1 MFPSIGDIYCS
12 FNEQMQ
18 QYTACQITAL
28 KETKDKKPR
37 QLAAILELNWSGDQL
52 PTESEL
58 DVMKPLICNFFFWN
72 GTLEHNYVKA
82 DVPVSYI
89 LVGNRPPLISEES
102 RGYSSGWPAGESLY
116 RQRQWELI
124 DESRRTLFKQAA
136 HDHSDITARGI
147 KMRRN
152 TSTIR
157 NFIPTSADDVAE
169 LEALPCLTHIEMN
182 GYHEAII
189 PFLKENPFVYE
200 LHVQN
205 HGQRILNFSQTQLT
219 RLVVDASG
227 MEKII
232 LNNKMDFLSFT
243 GEISPGLLIDTTA
256 NGQRLTL
263 SIAETLPEIRGLS
276 RLSSLQLYKIKE
288 LDIESVVQAYPELSE
303 LRLWGKPGTVSGIH
317 SIQHL
322 KSLQMFSTNDLFGFD
337 GDQFPSPQQLPELHT
352 LWMSSLP
359 AEAAKSIKTRYKKVA
374 ETRIDLDITQP
385 RKPEWL
391 AENLNNP
398 FRDWDG
404 REQIKAVHA
413 KKAAQLYKQ
422 SLKRIRE
429 LSQRNDYEDTLSDQL
444 ISFTQEY
451 TQTFNQMNAKSEW
464 IETVEREEIAAALAD
479 LIDQLEDQLKTNQL
493 GSFKINRE
501 QLYEVF
507 DRTRDF

>member
-1 MFPSIGDIYCS
+1 MFPSIGDIYCVYDKL
-12 FNEQMQ
+12 MQ

-28 KETKDKKPR
+28 KETEDKKPR
-37 QLAAILELNWSGDQL
+37 QLAAILQLNWSGDQL
-52 PTESEL
+52 PTKTEL
-58 DVMKPLICNFFFWN
+58 DVMKPLICNYYFWN
-72 GTLEHNYVKA
+72 GTLEHNYVQA
-82 DVPVSYI
+82 EVPASYI
-89 LVGNRPPLISEES
+89 FVGNRPPLITEES
-102 RGYSSGWPAGESLY
+102 RSYSAGWPAGESLY

-124 DESRRTLFKQAA
+124 DVRRRALFKQAA
-136 HDHSDITARGI
+136 NDHSEIIACGI
-147 KMRRN
+147 KTRRN

-157 NFIPTSADDVAE
+157 NFFPTSADDVAE
-169 LEALPCLTHIEMN
+169 LKALPCLTHIEMN

-200 LHVQN
+200 LHAQN

-227 MEKII
+227 VEKII
-232 LNNKMDFLSFT
+232 PGDKINFLSLT
-243 GEISPGLLIDTTA
+243 GEISPNLLIDA
-256 NGQRLTL
+256 NAEGKRLTL
-263 SIAETLPEIRGLS
+263 SIAETVPAIRGLS
-276 RLSSLQLYKIKE
+276 RLSSLQLHKVKE

-303 LRLWGKPGTVSGIH
+303 LRLWGNPGTVSGIQ

-337 GDQFPSPQQLPELHT
+337 GEQFPDPEMLPELHT

-359 AEAAKSIKTRYKKVA
+359 ADASKSIKARYRKVA

-451 TQTFNQMNAKSEW
+451 TQTFNQMDAKSQW
-464 IETVEREEIAAALAD
+464 IETIEREEIAGALEG
-479 LIDQLEDQLKTNQL
+479 LIDQLEEQLEINQS

-501 QLYEVF
+501 HLYEVF
-507 DRTRDF
+507 DQTRDF

>member
-28 KETKDKKPR
+28 KETEDKKPR
-37 QLAAILELNWSGDQL
+37 QLAAILQLNWSGDQL

-58 DVMKPLICNFFFWN
+58 DVMKPLICNFYFWN

-82 DVPVSYI
+82 EIPVSYT
-89 LVGNRPPLISEES
+89 LVGSRPPLITEES
-102 RGYSSGWPAGESLY
+102 RSYSSGWPTGESLY

-136 HDHSDITARGI
+136 NDHSDITARGI
-147 KMRRN
+147 NMRRN

-189 PFLKENPFVYE
+189 PFLEENPFIYE

-232 LNNKMDFLSFT
+232 LNDKMDFLSLT
-243 GEISPGLLIDTTA
+243 GEISPGFLIDTA
-256 NGQRLTL
+256 ADGQRLTL
-263 SIAETLPEIRGLS
+263 SIAETLPQISGLS
-276 RLSSLQLYKIKE
+276 RLRALQLRKIEE
-288 LDIESVVQAYPELSE
+288 LDIESVVHAYPELSE
-303 LRLWGKPGTVSGIH
+303 LRLSGKPGTVSGIH

-322 KSLQMFSTNDLFGFD
+322 TSLQMFSTNDLFGFN
-337 GDQFPSPQQLPELHT
+337 GDQFPSPEQLPELHT

-359 AEAAKSIKTRYKKVA
+359 AEAAKSIKTRYKKAA
-374 ETRIDLDITQP
+374 ETRIDLDISQP

-404 REQIKAVHA
+404 REQIKAVHT

-429 LSQRNDYEDTLSDQL
+429 LSQRTVQAEILSEQL

-451 TQTFNQMNAKSEW
+451 TQAFNQMDAKSEW
-464 IETVEREEIAAALAD
+464 IGTIEREEIAAALAG
-479 LIDQLEDQLKTNQL
+479 LIDQLEEQLETNQS
-493 GSFKINRE
+493 GSFKINCE

-507 DRTRDF
+507 DRIRDF